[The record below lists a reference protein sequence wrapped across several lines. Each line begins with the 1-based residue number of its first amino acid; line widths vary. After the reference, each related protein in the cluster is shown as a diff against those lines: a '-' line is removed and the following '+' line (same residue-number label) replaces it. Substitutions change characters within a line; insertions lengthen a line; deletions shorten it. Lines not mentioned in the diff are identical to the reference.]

1 MGLLASDNLKLS
13 SSEGSSDFGGVIVE
27 IGGDEGDN

>member
-13 SSEGSSDFGGVIVE
+13 SSGGSSFGGVIVE